1 MAQNHLKNAFEPIWS
16 KTLQSPRKTKREICL
31 HWPIKPPFSALI
43 MGYPP
48 RMDGVIIIQCM
59 SWIATAMH
67 VVFKRIHI
75 ARNEVHV
82 RCQAWSFAQ
91 NRTSGFISEPKKHI
105 PYVFFNGALINKC
118 DRITVLEMQCN
129 RLCCVNMVQLLV

>member
-1 MAQNHLKNAFEPIWS
+1 MCGTESRQKMHSNRDGQRRYNHLAKPNA
-16 KTLQSPRKTKREICL
+16 KYVNL

-48 RMDGVIIIQCM
+48 RMDGMLIIQCM
-59 SWIATAMH
+59 GWIATAMH

-118 DRITVLEMQCN
+118 DRITI
-129 RLCCVNMVQLLV
+129 LLLFL